1 MRKSGFSAEQ
11 IVAIRQRAMTP
22 ATKSVASSSAI
33 PAPVAD
39 SPMTKLVDQVV
50 GAVRFYVGARID
62 TDLARVQNEL
72 RGLAESMGTD
82 DAVTGAAI
90 AGIHSV
96 AIQRDEHGDPEAD
109 ILMLELRLSDGSIA
123 ATWWPLQDMARF
135 CSRVGMDVRRPATSP
150 LQ

>member
-50 GAVRFYVGARID
+50 GAVRFYVGAVRFYVGARID

-72 RGLAESMGTD
+72 RGFG
-82 DAVTGAAI
+82 
-90 AGIHSV
+90 
-96 AIQRDEHGDPEAD
+96 
-109 ILMLELRLSDGSIA
+109 
-123 ATWWPLQDMARF
+123 
-135 CSRVGMDVRRPATSP
+135 
-150 LQ
+150 

>member
-33 PAPVAD
+33 PTPVAD

-82 DAVTGAAI
+82 DAV
-90 AGIHSV
+90 HRCCNC
-96 AIQRDEHGDPEAD
+96 RDSFGCDPT
-109 ILMLELRLSDGSIA
+109 R
-123 ATWWPLQDMARF
+123 
-135 CSRVGMDVRRPATSP
+135 
-150 LQ
+150 

>member
-50 GAVRFYVGARID
+50 GAVRFYVGAVRFYVGAVRFYVGARID

-82 DAVTGAAI
+82 DAV
-90 AGIHSV
+90 HRCCNC
-96 AIQRDEHGDPEAD
+96 RDSFGCDPT
-109 ILMLELRLSDGSIA
+109 R
-123 ATWWPLQDMARF
+123 
-135 CSRVGMDVRRPATSP
+135 
-150 LQ
+150 